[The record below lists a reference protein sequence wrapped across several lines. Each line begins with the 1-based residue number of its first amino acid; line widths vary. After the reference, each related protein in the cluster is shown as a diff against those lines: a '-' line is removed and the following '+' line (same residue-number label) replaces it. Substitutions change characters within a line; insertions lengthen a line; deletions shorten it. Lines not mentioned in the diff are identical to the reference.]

1 MRHIGIAELSK
12 NPTILDSLDSVTMI
26 INKKNKH
33 LKGYYIPISYK
44 NEIEKVLKDIEYK
57 NFLQRNKSLL
67 KQNNEDDTLLDGL
80 DATY

>member
-12 NPTILDSLDSVTMI
+12 NPAILDSLDSVTMI
-26 INKKNKH
+26 VNKKNKL

>member
-12 NPTILDSLDSVTMI
+12 NPAILDSLDSVTMI
-26 INKKNKH
+26 VNKKNKL
-33 LKGYYIPISYK
+33 LKGYYIPIAYQ

-80 DATY
+80 DEAY

>member
-12 NPTILDSLDSVTMI
+12 NPAILDSLDSVTMI
-26 INKKNKH
+26 VNKKNKL

-44 NEIEKVLKDIEYK
+44 NEIEKVLKDMEYK

>member
-12 NPTILDSLDSVTMI
+12 NPAILDSLDSVTMI
-26 INKKNKH
+26 VNKKNKL
-33 LKGYYIPISYK
+33 LKGYYIPIVYQ

-67 KQNNEDDTLLDGL
+67 KQNNEDNTLLDGL